1 MHHIFNPQFLGAT
14 LLPGIPNLILL
25 IFLAVAIGYLLG
37 KRKQPA
43 KSPKGIGQAVDSDN
57 SLEKK
62 TKNCK
67 LNFSDFAGKT
77 NCYKNSWKKNSK
89 SSGLLLPA
97 VFFEPKQIRGHQF
110 RFFFGFGNQIRA
122 SAQSDL

>member
-1 MHHIFNPQFLGAT
+1 MHHILNPHFLGAT

-57 SLEKK
+57 SLERKK
-62 TKNCK
+62 RRTAN
-67 LNFSDFAGKT
+67 
-77 NCYKNSWKKNSK
+77 
-89 SSGLLLPA
+89 
-97 VFFEPKQIRGHQF
+97 
-110 RFFFGFGNQIRA
+110 
-122 SAQSDL
+122 